1 MTTKELIYAA
11 LEQVD
16 EARLEE
22 VYQIIKQFAL
32 PHSANPQPSLIS
44 KLKRIQIDAPPDF
57 AAPLG
62 CFPTNHCFTNLLI
75 TDNNTAPRCAAT
87 STRNRDADFAI
98 IRDAHDPFELGTVGG
113 CAVAGTQK
121 ARA

>member
-22 VYQIIKQFAL
+22 VYQIIKQWTL
-32 PHSANPQPSLIS
+32 PTASSPQPSLMS

-57 AAPLG
+57 A
-62 CFPTNHCFTNLLI
+62 TNLDLY
-75 TDNNTAPRCAAT
+75 T
-87 STRNRDADFAI
+87 SGEKRDD
-98 IRDAHDPFELGTVGG
+98 
-113 CAVAGTQK
+113 
-121 ARA
+121 

>member
-1 MTTKELIYAA
+1 MMTTKELIYAA

-44 KLKRIQIDAPPDF
+44 KLNLCVLCASVVRHLLHYSPITDSPTTTFPRAVPPRPPLMVMPISPSLGTRTTHSSLVRSVV
-57 AAPLG
+57 APL
-62 CFPTNHCFTNLLI
+62 PVPKKPVRE
-75 TDNNTAPRCAAT
+75 DRP
-87 STRNRDADFAI
+87 S
-98 IRDAHDPFELGTVGG
+98 
-113 CAVAGTQK
+113 K
-121 ARA
+121 